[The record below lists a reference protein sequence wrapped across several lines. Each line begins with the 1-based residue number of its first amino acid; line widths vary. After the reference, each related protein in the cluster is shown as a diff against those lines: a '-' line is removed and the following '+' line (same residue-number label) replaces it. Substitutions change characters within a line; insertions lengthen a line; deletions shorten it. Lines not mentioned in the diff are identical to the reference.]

1 MGRQSPFVVSLRQA
15 DRRELERLVRC
26 HSAEHRV
33 VVRAQ
38 IVLLA
43 AAGEEN
49 TTIASWLD
57 IAVNTVSKWRKRFVL
72 EGIAGLADRKRSG
85 RPKTFTSSVVAEV
98 TAAACELP
106 ATRNLPF
113 SRFSSAD
120 IAKEVVSSGVVDA
133 ISPASVRR
141 ILKDAV
147 IRPWR
152 YRSWIFPR
160 DPDFAEKA
168 GVVLDL
174 YERIFGGRELED
186 DEFVVS
192 TDEKTSIQVRCRCHP
207 SLAPGRAR
215 LLRVEHEYERK
226 GALNYLAALDVHAGR
241 LLGRCEDK
249 TGIAAFERLVADLMA
264 LEPYASARRVYLVCD
279 NGSSH
284 LGRAS
289 IDRTA
294 KKWPNVLLVHLP
306 VHASWLNQI
315 EIVFSI
321 LQRKV
326 LSPNDLTNLL
336 QLADRIVAFE
346 RHFNA
351 EPRSFDWRFTRADLE
366 VFLKRLAAHE
376 DLQSAVA

>member
-1 MGRQSPFVVSLRQA
+1 VF
-15 DRRELERLVRC
+15 
-26 HSAEHRV
+26 
-33 VVRAQ
+33 
-38 IVLLA
+38 A
-43 AAGEEN
+43 A
-49 TTIASWLD
+49 
-57 IAVNTVSKWRKRFVL
+57 
-72 EGIAGLADRKRSG
+72 
-85 RPKTFTSSVVAEV
+85 SVVAEV
-98 TAAACELP
+98 TAIACELP

-113 SRFSSAD
+113 SRFSSAE
-120 IAKEVVSSGVVDA
+120 IAKEVVCSGVVDA
-133 ISPASVRR
+133 ISAASVRR
-141 ILKDAV
+141 MLQDAV

-160 DPDFAEKA
+160 DPNFAEKA

-174 YERIFGGRELED
+174 YERIFCGRELED

-192 TDEKTSIQVRCRCHP
+192 TDEKTSIQARCRCHP

-226 GALNYLAALDVHAGR
+226 GALNYIAALDVDAGT

-249 TGIAAFERLVADLMA
+249 TGIAAFERLVADLMER
-264 LEPYASARRVYLVCD
+264 EPYASARRVYLVCD

-284 LGRAS
+284 RGRAS

-294 KKWPNVLLVHLP
+294 KRWPNVTLVHLP

-326 LSPNDLTNLL
+326 LSRNDLSDLS
-336 QLADRIVAFE
+336 QLADRIVGFE

-351 EPRSFDWRFTRADLE
+351 DPRPFDWRFTRADLADY
-366 VFLKRLAAHE
+366 LKRLAAHE
-376 DLQSAVA
+376 DLPSAVA

>member
-1 MGRQSPFVVSLRQA
+1 VGRQSPFVVSLRQA

-33 VVRAQ
+33 VGRAQ

-43 AAGEEN
+43 SASEEN

-85 RPKTFTSSVVAEV
+85 QPKTFTSSVVAEV
-98 TAAACELP
+98 TATACELP

-207 SLAPGRAR
+207 SLAPGRA
-215 LLRVEHEYERK
+215 
-226 GALNYLAALDVHAGR
+226 
-241 LLGRCEDK
+241 
-249 TGIAAFERLVADLMA
+249 
-264 LEPYASARRVYLVCD
+264 
-279 NGSSH
+279 
-284 LGRAS
+284 
-289 IDRTA
+289 
-294 KKWPNVLLVHLP
+294 
-306 VHASWLNQI
+306 
-315 EIVFSI
+315 
-321 LQRKV
+321 
-326 LSPNDLTNLL
+326 
-336 QLADRIVAFE
+336 
-346 RHFNA
+346 
-351 EPRSFDWRFTRADLE
+351 
-366 VFLKRLAAHE
+366 
-376 DLQSAVA
+376 